1 MRATAKGVALVAAA
15 LCGAL
20 AAVALRGS
28 PSPAAPNPPATATA
42 TVRLTNLATTV
53 LTQGTL
59 GFTPSPPVV
68 NRITGTYTSVLAPGT
83 VVQPGQVLFRVDNE
97 PVVLMSGTVPAWRP
111 FGPGMTDGPDVRE
124 LETNLIALGEA
135 RGLLVAASPHYGAAA
150 VSAVERWQSALGET
164 PSGSIDLGAIVFL
177 PAACRIN
184 AASVASGQQASSG
197 DMPYAVTTT
206 TRSVSVPLTPDDPT
220 VSVGQSVSIQ
230 LPSGSTTG
238 GQVTAIGPPAPTS
251 TGNSQ
256 SSVRAD
262 SGSGS
267 GSGSLVERPDRD
279 PSQPGCD
286 G

>member
-1 MRATAKGVALVAAA
+1 MRATARGVALVAAA

-20 AAVALRGS
+20 VAVALRS
-28 PSPAAPNPPATATA
+28 TPSPAAPNPPATATA

-83 VVQPGQVLFRVDNE
+83 VVQPGQALFRVDNE

-111 FGPGMTDGPDVRE
+111 FAPGMTDGPDVRE
-124 LETNLIALGEA
+124 LEANLIALGEA
-135 RGLLVAASPHYGAAA
+135 RGLLVVASPHYGAAA
-150 VSAVERWQSALGET
+150 ESAVERWQSAFGET
-164 PSGSIDLGAIVFL
+164 PSGSIDLGAIIFL
-177 PAACRIN
+177 PTVCRIN
-184 AASVASGQQASSG
+184 ADWVASGQQASSG

-206 TRSVSVPLTPDDPT
+206 TRSVSVPLTPNDPT

-238 GQVTAIGPPAPTS
+238 GQVTAIGPPAPTPAGIRS
-251 TGNSQ
+251 PPLPG
-256 SSVRAD
+256 
-262 SGSGS
+262 
-267 GSGSLVERPDRD
+267 PDRGPD
-279 PSQPGCD
+279 PGRRPHRAS
-286 G
+286 